1 MKTSVAVLTFS
12 LFYLSLAEE
21 HQWDH
26 QAPESKSTQI
36 PGIIRSSNITGSKES
51 HSQLF
56 AILRELESKL
66 RNTEKQIEDLR
77 KEVQGNRVA
86 FGAAMGD
93 VKHVGPFNV
102 DTTLIYKK
110 VVFNTGEYKPATG
123 IFTAPVKGVYYFSFT
138 GHNLSTRHMGLE
150 LMKNGERMAF
160 VHNYPA
166 GNRYETATNG
176 MTLQLKVGDQVYISL
191 HQGTWIHDNPS
202 GLSTFNGHLLFPL
215 Q

>member
-21 HQWDH
+21 HQRDH
-26 QAPESKSTQI
+26 NDPESKSTQI

-51 HSQLF
+51 PSQLF

-93 VKHVGPFNV
+93 VRNVGPFNV

-110 VVFNTGEYKPATG
+110 VFFNTGAYKPATG

-138 GHNLSTRHMGLE
+138 GHNLSTRDMGLR
-150 LMKNGERMAF
+150 LMKNGELMAF

-166 GNRYETATNG
+166 GNRFETATNG
-176 MTLQLKVGDQVYISL
+176 MTLQLEVGDQVYIRL
-191 HQGTWIHDNPS
+191 RQGTWVHDNPD